1 MLAIPQLLIAQQ
13 VQPSVTAKLGERQI
27 GVGQS
32 TAFQIIIVGG
42 SPTSIP
48 TTIQA
53 DGLTIT
59 RFGEPRFLQTR
70 VNGVPTNQVI
80 VTYGVEA
87 DKAGDYKIPAVEF
100 EIQSGT
106 YSSEPMQLR
115 VIEVGGTE
123 QVTADDVYFMT
134 FTAEK
139 NEAYVNEVVKVMC
152 KVYARGANSLRA
164 PGKPQ
169 IDNAERFSIRP
180 FPHTYQLKLLQ
191 IEGLPYSSAAFPTTI
206 FAFSD
211 GEFEVGPARITSN
224 IISHTNN
231 GIGVSDR
238 FPTRRTIISKPLG
251 FKIKP
256 LPTEGKPKNFLG
268 AVGNFEL
275 AVETQD
281 TQVRIGDPISVDI
294 KISGSGNFD
303 SVVSPEI
310 EKSEGW
316 NPYPA
321 NRIDSGDLLDIERTV
336 VFNQVVIPL
345 AEHNALPSV
354 SFSFFNPDTAEYVT
368 LNSNPVPLQ
377 IAPDQSRPTQSAVAT
392 FIGVPEEE
400 LNDILYIHNG
410 KASWSPITAS
420 VVSRPSFWLLE
431 VTPFLIF
438 LGLVGFGAWKVIM
451 THLDRRR
458 TGDQLSFE
466 QVKEKLGHDRVSR
479 GLFYKLV
486 LEYFYRW
493 RAENEALLGQ
503 ISNEARSVLDK
514 ISETGHTFLY
524 SGAAGHSDPVETNER
539 KAALKALSELHSKAS
554 AAAEVKV
561 GA

>member
-1 MLAIPQLLIAQQ
+1 MNIFRLPAWFTIFLAIPQLLIAQQ
-13 VQPSVTAKLGERQI
+13 VQPTVTAKLDERQI

-32 TAFQIIIVGG
+32 TVFQIIIVGG

-53 DGLTIT
+53 EGLTIT

-70 VNGVPTNQVI
+70 IDGVPTNQII
-80 VTYGVEA
+80 VTYGIDA
-87 DKAGDYKIPAVEF
+87 DKAGDYRIPAVEF
-100 EIQSGT
+100 EIQGGT
-106 YSSEPMQLR
+106 YSSKEMQLR

-123 QVTADDVYFMT
+123 KVTANDAYFMT
-134 FTAEK
+134 FTADK
-139 NEAYVNEVVKVMC
+139 NEVYVNEVVKVMC
-152 KVYARGANSLRA
+152 KVYARGANSLRS

-180 FPHTYQLKLLQ
+180 FPHTYQLKLMQ

-211 GEFEVGPARITSN
+211 GEFEVGPARITSM
-224 IISHTNN
+224 IISQTPN
-231 GIGVSDR
+231 GIGVSER
-238 FPTRRTIISKPLG
+238 FPTRRTIISKPLS

-256 LPTEGKPKNFLG
+256 LPIEDKPQNFLG

-275 AVETQD
+275 AVETGD
-281 TQVRIGDPISVDI
+281 TKVRIGDPISVDI

-303 SVVSPEI
+303 SVVAPEI

-354 SFSFFNPDTAEYVT
+354 SFSFFNPATEKYVT
-368 LNSNPVPLQ
+368 LNSDPVPLE
-377 IAPDQSRPTQSAVAT
+377 IAQDQSRPNQSAVAT

-400 LNDILYIHNG
+400 LNDILYIHKG
-410 KASWSPITAS
+410 SATWTPITAS
-420 VVSRPSFWLLE
+420 ALSRPSFWFLE
-431 VTPFLIF
+431 VGPLLAFS
-438 LGLVGFGAWKVIM
+438 GLVGFGAWKLIM
-451 THLDRRR
+451 NHLERRR
-458 TGDQLSFE
+458 SGDRLSFE

-503 ISNEARSVLDK
+503 VSNE
-514 ISETGHTFLY
+514 
-524 SGAAGHSDPVETNER
+524 
-539 KAALKALSELHSKAS
+539 
-554 AAAEVKV
+554 
-561 GA
+561 